1 LYGDGSNLT
10 GIATTLQAVSD
21 NGNVTSNTIQF
32 TNATTGFV
40 TTANVEVG
48 GELTVSGN
56 VTVDTDTFHVDTATN
71 RVGIGTSEPR
81 AALDVNGDTF
91 STLYK
96 GGRTTFLTW
105 DYVGQRSTFFS
116 AAGTT
121 GGVATQVNILDNT
134 FDIPSCYHHLGT
146 ANLKAYVKIDWR
158 GESQYSWNFGFTIEV
173 TYNGNQIVYSSSSDH
188 SSTSGNKING
198 LPCISA
204 DFTNFDSTPT
214 AASVTSM
221 FSLPNCDVSSGSQLK
236 VQLVGKHGDSGTG
249 QTLWT
254 GRTKGFSTTSPAH
267 ELPTTSFFVVL
278 DVEDGY

>member
-1 LYGDGSNLT
+1 M
-10 GIATTLQAVSD
+10 TLKA
-21 NGNVTSNTIQF
+21 GR
-32 TNATTGFV
+32 
-40 TTANVEVG
+40 
-48 GELTVSGN
+48 L
-56 VTVDTDTFHVDTATN
+56 
-71 RVGIGTSEPR
+71 GIGTSEPR
-81 AALDVNGDTF
+81 AALDVRGNTF

-105 DYVGQRSTFFS
+105 DYLGQRSTFFS
-116 AAGTT
+116 AAGNT